1 MRTEKITVHLS
12 GGLGNQ
18 LFQISTGLKLSEIT
32 NKPLAV
38 NLNLYKNP
46 IIKSRL
52 NANYSKK
59 RKFELS
65 FFEFISSIPI
75 DKSFTP
81 INGKFE
87 KLISKLNEKQR
98 RAIGIA
104 TEDSFG
110 KNEWNNP
117 QKIRRIVG
125 HFMSPLYFNN
135 FNYYDAFKV
144 PNEKLHQWSKEI
156 IQRIEIDKLTI
167 LHVRLGD
174 YLSQSNIVVP
184 SEFYYL
190 TGIDYTQALS
200 NSFGRPLL
208 FSDQPELIRELFPSV
223 YKKVEVVFPPIN
235 ICVAEQLY
243 VMSQSKSFIC
253 SNSTFS
259 WWASNLR
266 NNVFKI
272 VVAPK
277 FFYSSGYNQQEVS
290 NFWPPNVHFIG

>member
-1 MRTEKITVHLS
+1 MRREKLTVHLS

-18 LFQISTGLKLSEIT
+18 LFQISTGLKLSEVT
-32 NKPLAV
+32 NKQLTI
-38 NLNLYKNP
+38 NINLYKNP
-46 IIKSRL
+46 IIRSRL
-52 NANYSKK
+52 NSNYNKK

-65 FFEFISSIPI
+65 FFEFINNIAI
-75 DKSFTP
+75 DESFTP

-98 RAIGIA
+98 RVIGIA
-104 TEDSFG
+104 TEDSFR
-110 KNEWNNP
+110 KNEWDNP

-125 HFMSPLYFNN
+125 HFMSPEYFNH
-135 FNYYDAFKV
+135 FNYHEVFKV
-144 PNEKLHQWSKEI
+144 ANEKLNQWSKDL
-156 IQRIEIDKLTI
+156 IQRIEIENLTM

-174 YLSQSNIVVP
+174 YLNQRNIIVP

-190 TGIDYTQALS
+190 AGIDYTQALS

-208 FSDQPELIRELFPSV
+208 FSDQPELIKQLFPKV
-223 YKKVEVVFPPIN
+223 YKKVEVVFPPTN
-235 ICVAEQLY
+235 IFVAEQLY
-243 VMSQSKSFIC
+243 VIAQSKSFIC

-266 NNVFKI
+266 NNVSKI

-277 FFYSSGYNQQEVS
+277 FFYSSGYNQQKVS